1 IINGDVK
8 FENVT
13 FSYLKDEVILDNFN
27 LDIKAGTSVAL
38 VGATGSGKSTIVNLV
53 CRFYEPTEGNIYIDG
68 KDYKDFSIG
77 YLHSNLGYVLQ
88 TPHLFNL
95 SIADNIRYGKK
106 NASLEEVKE
115 AAKIVGADVFIEK
128 LDKGYDTFVG
138 EEGAM
143 LSVGERQLISFA
155 RALIVNPKILV
166 LDEATSSIDTK
177 TEEAIQKAIKEVMKG
192 RTTFMVAHRLSTVI
206 DADIILVID
215 SGKIIEKGNHTEL
228 LNLKGTYYELYRNQF
243 VNEQLLKS
251 VK

>member
-1 IINGDVK
+1 M
-8 FENVT
+8 
-13 FSYLKDEVILDNFN
+13 
-27 LDIKAGTSVAL
+27 
-38 VGATGSGKSTIVNLV
+38 
-53 CRFYEPTEGNIYIDG
+53 
-68 KDYKDFSIG
+68 
-77 YLHSNLGYVLQ
+77 Q

-177 TEEAIQKAIKEVMKG
+177 
-192 RTTFMVAHRLSTVI
+192 
-206 DADIILVID
+206 
-215 SGKIIEKGNHTEL
+215 N
-228 LNLKGTYYELYRNQF
+228 
-243 VNEQLLKS
+243 
-251 VK
+251 

>member
-1 IINGDVK
+1 M
-8 FENVT
+8 
-13 FSYLKDEVILDNFN
+13 
-27 LDIKAGTSVAL
+27 
-38 VGATGSGKSTIVNLV
+38 
-53 CRFYEPTEGNIYIDG
+53 
-68 KDYKDFSIG
+68 
-77 YLHSNLGYVLQ
+77 Q

-95 SIADNIRYGKK
+95 SIADNIKYGRKT
-106 NASLEEVKE
+106 ATMEEVKQ

-143 LSVGERQLISFA
+143 LSVGERRLISFA
-155 RALIVNPKILV
+155 RALLVDPKILV

-206 DADIILVID
+206 DADIILVIER
-215 SGKIIEKGNHTEL
+215 GKIIEKGNHTEL
-228 LNLKGTYYELYRNQF
+228 LLLKGTYYELYRNQF

-251 VK
+251 AK